1 MQAKTDKE
9 QLTNEARAEG
19 MLACTMPCKEKEDE
33 RQIEIPQLCN
43 DITQIREY
51 SYIGSG
57 IKFPSLRKIMVIL
70 SSVLISCC
78 HRLLGANV
86 VPTLIYIK
94 IDTLCKKNVKNERK
108 FKRNN

>member
-1 MQAKTDKE
+1 MTAIIMQAKTDKE

-78 HRLLGANV
+78 HRLLG
-86 VPTLIYIK
+86 LMSFS
-94 IDTLCKKNVKNERK
+94 L
-108 FKRNN
+108 